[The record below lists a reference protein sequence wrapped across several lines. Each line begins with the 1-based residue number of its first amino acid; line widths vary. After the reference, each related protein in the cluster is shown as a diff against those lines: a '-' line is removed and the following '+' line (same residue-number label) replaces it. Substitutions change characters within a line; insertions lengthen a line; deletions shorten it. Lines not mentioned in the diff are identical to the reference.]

1 MWDHVQSACNLKVLL
16 RISGS
21 RDPRDKHKT
30 WTLSQFS
37 SYVCPKVIH
46 DLKSSCLSLA
56 NIFRLV
62 QGLLQSPCF
71 PSLNPL
77 TNRWGRQTS
86 NQVSKLKAAFENK
99 HGRILCRWVP
109 ESEKGKFVTFSY
121 NGGTVGAIITF
132 PLCGKSHFYFYKFQL
147 SISQN
152 SLKTH
157 FVFSLWSV
165 PQHFHF
171 SKES

>member
-1 MWDHVQSACNLKVLL
+1 MFGTKRVFGINMWDHVQSACNLKVLL

-86 NQVSKLKAAFENK
+86 NQVSKLKAAVWKWTWKNPLQMGSRVRE
-99 HGRILCRWVP
+99 
-109 ESEKGKFVTFSY
+109 GKV
-121 NGGTVGAIITF
+121 
-132 PLCGKSHFYFYKFQL
+132 CDFQL
-147 SISQN
+147 QRRHSWCHHHLPI
-152 SLKTH
+152 
-157 FVFSLWSV
+157 VR
-165 PQHFHF
+165 
-171 SKES
+171 